1 MCACLVVVDC
11 FRGHPERVGKVFQD
25 FLASLLT
32 KFYHS
37 RNYYVM
43 RNHDPAEE
51 YLTVAQFAAE
61 VGRPVSTVHNW
72 ITTGRIAATKIGDGR
87 TSAYVIPRIEV
98 DAWLDGE
105 KCEHQR
111 ETQHP

>member
-1 MCACLVVVDC
+1 LAGIVPVRSQAV
-11 FRGHPERVGKVFQD
+11 GTPVGKVFQD

-32 KFYHS
+32 KFYRS

-61 VGRPVSTVHNW
+61 VGRPVSTIHNW
-72 ITTGRIAATKIGDGR
+72 IATGRIAATKIGDGR

-98 DAWLDGE
+98 DALTNRQAVG
-105 KCEHQR
+105 
-111 ETQHP
+111 